1 MPTNFQNLI
10 SIFFK
15 IPIKKIV
22 DYFVWGL
29 VFSISGFAFTVYA
42 TKDLLPNSRFYPIKL
57 GMEKIIAAGSA
68 FLNKEVDWQ
77 INLVNRRFQETA
89 KVLKLPYAKES
100 LIRLNAHIRKTTES
114 INNIKNEKQKKE
126 AAEKYITELT
136 FIAENLKTQQKK
148 FLNPSS
154 ISQPSFANTQNL
166 TQFSTPTLFTQNQ
179 NQNNFPPYQTNN
191 SQNEVFYISEIN
203 KQIETINQTIQQ
215 SIEKIKQEVNLS
227 NPNPNLTP
235 TSPPSTT
242 SPTPPSSIQ
251 NITPSLKQTMT
262 SPLNEDQNNHIKNK
276 EKRNKQN
283 EDNDRNYSEQT
294 NPEKRSTYEK

>member
-57 GMEKIIAAGSA
+57 GMEKIIATGST

-89 KVLKLPYAKES
+89 KVLKSPYAKES
-100 LIRLNAHIRKTTES
+100 LIRLNAYIRKTTES

-136 FIAENLKTQQKK
+136 FIAESLKTQQKK
-148 FLNPSS
+148 LLNPSS

-166 TQFSTPTLFTQNQ
+166 TQFSTPTPFSQTQ

-191 SQNEVFYISEIN
+191 SQNEVFHISEIN
-203 KQIETINQTIQQ
+203 QQIETTNQTIQQ

-227 NPNPNLTP
+227 NPSPTLTP
-235 TSPPSTT
+235 TSPMPTISSTPLPSFQNSFF
-242 SPTPPSSIQ
+242 SPS
-251 NITPSLKQTMT
+251 QTLI
-262 SPLNEDQNNHIKNK
+262 SPLNENQQIK
-276 EKRNKQN
+276 EKMKKQDEN
-283 EDNDRNYSEQT
+283 NDKNYNHSKEKI
-294 NPEKRSTYEK
+294 NPEKYFLYE